1 VVTEKRGGA
10 LAPAPFRPVSAKQLR
25 NEIDQINR
33 KNTMS
38 DHVYLFIQVWLIAVL
53 SILDGSEA
61 LLLHPG
67 WFQ

>member
-1 VVTEKRGGA
+1 VVTEKGA
-10 LAPAPFRPVSAKQLR
+10 APWPRPFRPVSAEQPR

-33 KNTMS
+33 RNTMS

-61 LLLHPG
+61 LVLHPG

>member
-1 VVTEKRGGA
+1 
-10 LAPAPFRPVSAKQLR
+10 
-25 NEIDQINR
+25 
-33 KNTMS
+33 MS
-38 DHVYLFIQVWLIAVL
+38 DHLYLFIQVWLIAVL

>member
-1 VVTEKRGGA
+1 VTKRGGA
-10 LAPAPFRPVSAKQLR
+10 LAPAPFRPVSAEQLR
-25 NEIDQINR
+25 NDIDQISR
-33 KNTMS
+33 RNTMS